1 MRALTTSVPPPRR
14 KGIPIITFTR
24 RLSEKLTIGIV
35 RKGTLGVAGLAFA
48 GGVLAGP
55 GTAAEAAAPQADKPS
70 TAAQPDKSKTDK
82 RAGDY
87 TFEAQPNFYYCG
99 PASTRIA
106 LSAQGNLPSQ
116 DELAEKLGTTQ
127 AGTPSAFDIT
137 RVLNEELGAELYRTG
152 ELPTDSVTPEQVQR
166 MKADLKAAID
176 DDRVAV
182 VNVIGAGTDLDGIVR
197 SFPGHYLTVVAYE
210 GDGERVKIADPWQ
223 PVGDGTY
230 WMDVEELANWAASR
244 GYSA

>member
-1 MRALTTSVPPPRR
+1 MT
-14 KGIPIITFTR
+14 TFTR
-24 RLSEKLTIGIV
+24 WLPENV
-35 RKGTLGVAGLAFA
+35 RKGAVGIAGLAFA
-48 GGVLAGP
+48 GALVTGPAVAAG
-55 GTAAEAAAPQADKPS
+55 AAAPQAS
-70 TAAQPDKSKTDK
+70 TAVTAA
-82 RAGDY
+82 RADGADNRVGDY

-106 LSAQGNLPSQ
+106 LSAQGEVPSQ
-116 DELAEKLGTTQ
+116 DELAEKLGTTE

-137 RVLNEELGAELYRTG
+137 RVLNEELGSEVYKTG
-152 ELPTDSVTPEQVQR
+152 ELPTDSVTTDQVER
-166 MKADLKAAID
+166 MKADLKAAVD
-176 DDRVAV
+176 DERVPV
-182 VNVIGAGTDLDGIVR
+182 VNVIGAGTDLDGVER

-210 GDGERVKIADPWQ
+210 GDGEKVKIADPWQ